1 MMGCTVEAHRGGGSG
16 VVERDPDAPLL
27 LFLAQIKDLGVKAG
41 VVLNPGTSLTTIEE
55 VGLGPCST
63 VPSN

>member
-1 MMGCTVEAHRGGGSG
+1 MVAVLSSVILML
-16 VVERDPDAPLL
+16 PLL